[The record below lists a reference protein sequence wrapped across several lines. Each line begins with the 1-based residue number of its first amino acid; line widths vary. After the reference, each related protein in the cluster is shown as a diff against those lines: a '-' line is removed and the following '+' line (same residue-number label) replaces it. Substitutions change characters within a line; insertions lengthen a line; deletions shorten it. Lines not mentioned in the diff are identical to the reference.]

1 MAAKRILLIANPAA
15 GRRQGEQRL
24 AKARCQLEALGQAV
38 TTALTESPGHATRL
52 AKANAPGHDII
63 AALGGDG
70 TVNEVADGLM
80 AVEPSEDAR
89 RAVASHFAIA
99 VIVDHPDHPA
109 APDERPA
116 LAALPLG
123 TGNDVARTFGLAK
136 FETALDA
143 VAHGDTRV
151 LDVIRVQLMRDGEP
165 ATRHALMFVAA
176 GFAAEVSR
184 KTGPRVKRF
193 FGRRF
198 SYSIGLFRALA
209 GFHAPEFSVRWAG
222 GERSGRMFQVCAG
235 NTEFAGGGVMRIS
248 PGAQPDDNLLNISLV
263 GALHRLG
270 VIRRFPRIINGRYVE
285 DKRVDYFTGKR
296 LEIDANATAELQ
308 ADGDIIGT
316 TPATIDLLPGA
327 LRLVVPE

>member
-1 MAAKRILLIANPAA
+1 MAAKRILLLANPAA

-80 AVEPSEDAR
+80 AVEPSE
-89 RAVASHFAIA
+89 
-99 VIVDHPDHPA
+99 
-109 APDERPA
+109 RPA

-123 TGNDVARTFGLAK
+123 TGNDVARTFGLTK

-248 PGAQPDDNLLNISLV
+248 PGALPDDGLLNISLV
-263 GALHRLG
+263 GALSRMQI
-270 VIRRFPRIINGRYVE
+270 IRQFASILSGRYVE
-285 DKRVDYFTGKR
+285 DERVDYFTGKR
-296 LEIDANATAELQ
+296 LEIDAVPAAEIQ

-316 TPATIDLLPGA
+316 TPATIDLLPDA
-327 LRLVVPE
+327 LRLVPPE

>member
-38 TTALTESPGHATRL
+38 TTALPESPGHATRL
-52 AKANAPGHDII
+52 AKANAPGHDIS

-80 AVEPSEDAR
+80 AVEPSE
-89 RAVASHFAIA
+89 
-99 VIVDHPDHPA
+99 
-109 APDERPA
+109 RPA

-123 TGNDVARTFGLAK
+123 TGNDVARTFGLTK

-143 VAHGDTRV
+143 VAHGAPRV
-151 LDVIRVQLMRDGEP
+151 LDVIRVQLMRDGAP

-198 SYSIGLFRALA
+198 SY
-209 GFHAPEFSVRWAG
+209 
-222 GERSGRMFQVCAG
+222 
-235 NTEFAGGGVMRIS
+235 
-248 PGAQPDDNLLNISLV
+248 
-263 GALHRLG
+263 
-270 VIRRFPRIINGRYVE
+270 
-285 DKRVDYFTGKR
+285 
-296 LEIDANATAELQ
+296 
-308 ADGDIIGT
+308 
-316 TPATIDLLPGA
+316 
-327 LRLVVPE
+327 